1 MGFKSRQVICIV
13 SLLLW
18 AFVASFASD
27 ETVAEHDNSRISVFV
42 QPSISFL
49 SFDQR
54 DYFQDAVD
62 TIYKEFRA
70 NALDES
76 ESLNVAKQSFQK
88 VNFCFPIYG
97 GLQFQLMDDQF
108 LSAGIG
114 FIYDNESV
122 VLSDRKSKSHNYSYT
137 IQGVPLFLEYRLA
150 IPLNLMTLSDGG
162 LFSVA
167 LRWYW
172 TMPGTEIYTTWGKI
186 GAENSPFGAGFG
198 ISIGYLIASWHGINV
213 FGDIGYS
220 SISVESK
227 KSFADIVPDGP
238 EEKAKWNIGG
248 LQLQIRVGFGLWN
261 KPKPKDPADST
272 ATANADSTA
281 NAGKES
287 AADSSSVNAGEN
299 HIADSTA
306 ANAGMES
313 VADTSATADST
324 VANAGK
330 NIPADS
336 STATQDSTAAT
347 RDSTAAT
354 KDSIASANSTAAV
367 DSAAATKDSTAT
379 ATKTEDAKAPV
390 KDKQPAT
397 ESASS
402 DKVGAKTDVQNS
414 GNNSAKT
421 SVKDSAK
428 DNAKDSAS
436 QAPATQE
443 SKPVKK

>member
-1 MGFKSRQVICIV
+1 MGVKSRQILCVV

-27 ETVAEHDNSRISVFV
+27 ETIAEHDNSRISIFV

-76 ESLNVAKQSFQK
+76 ESLNVAKQNFQK
-88 VNFCFPIYG
+88 VNFCFPVYG
-97 GLQFQLMDDQF
+97 GLQFQLLDDQF

-114 FIYDNESV
+114 YIYDNESV

-172 TMPGTEIYTTWGKI
+172 TLPGTEIYTTWGKI
-186 GAENSPFGAGFG
+186 GAENSPYGAGFG

-248 LQLQIRVGFGLWN
+248 LQLQIRVGFGIWN
-261 KPKPKDPADST
+261 KPKPVDPADSLKAGNPLNRAGHATQDSLT
-272 ATANADSTA
+272 AMADSTITDSLGTVQA
-281 NAGKES
+281 STDSAVADTAIVDS
-287 AADSSSVNAGEN
+287 STAASSIADTSTADTSTVAPAADSSVQPMTTE
-299 HIADSTA
+299 DSAEAATA
-306 ANAGMES
+306 AKS
-313 VADTSATADST
+313 
-324 VANAGK
+324 
-330 NIPADS
+330 
-336 STATQDSTAAT
+336 
-347 RDSTAAT
+347 
-354 KDSIASANSTAAV
+354 
-367 DSAAATKDSTAT
+367 
-379 ATKTEDAKAPV
+379 APV
-390 KDKQPAT
+390 AETKST
-397 ESASS
+397 E
-402 DKVGAKTDVQNS
+402 NS
-414 GNNSAKT
+414 
-421 SVKDSAK
+421 
-428 DNAKDSAS
+428 
-436 QAPATQE
+436 APATQMQTE
-443 SKPVKK
+443 EKATEQASTARQSEKSTPTQATETKAEPVKK

>member
-1 MGFKSRQVICIV
+1 MGVKSRQILCVV

-27 ETVAEHDNSRISVFV
+27 ETIAEHDNSRISIFV

-76 ESLNVAKQSFQK
+76 ESLNVAKQNFQK
-88 VNFCFPIYG
+88 VNFCFPVYG
-97 GLQFQLMDDQF
+97 GLQFQLLDDQF

-114 FIYDNESV
+114 YIYDNESV

-172 TMPGTEIYTTWGKI
+172 TLPGTEIYTTWGKI
-186 GAENSPFGAGFG
+186 GAENSPYGAGFG

-248 LQLQIRVGFGLWN
+248 LQLQIRVGFGIWN
-261 KPKPKDPADST
+261 KPKPVDPADSLKAGNPLNRAGHATQDSLT
-272 ATANADSTA
+272 AMADSTITDSLGTVQA
-281 NAGKES
+281 STDSAVADTAIVDS
-287 AADSSSVNAGEN
+287 SATDSSIVAPAADSSVQPTTEN
-299 HIADSTA
+299 SAEAATA
-306 ANAGMES
+306 AKS
-313 VADTSATADST
+313 
-324 VANAGK
+324 
-330 NIPADS
+330 
-336 STATQDSTAAT
+336 
-347 RDSTAAT
+347 
-354 KDSIASANSTAAV
+354 
-367 DSAAATKDSTAT
+367 
-379 ATKTEDAKAPV
+379 APV
-390 KDKQPAT
+390 AETKST
-397 ESASS
+397 E
-402 DKVGAKTDVQNS
+402 NS
-414 GNNSAKT
+414 
-421 SVKDSAK
+421 
-428 DNAKDSAS
+428 
-436 QAPATQE
+436 APATQMQTE
-443 SKPVKK
+443 EKATEQVSTTRQSEKSTPAQATETKAEPVKK